1 LVSGVALSLVL
12 SGCGTETSETAETA
26 KDQPRTTTSTK
37 AADAG
42 RSEASGGTVD
52 LLSFTA
58 PAIGGGQ
65 VDGSTFQGRPTLLWF
80 WSPW

>member
-1 LVSGVALSLVL
+1 LVSGVALSMVL
-12 SGCGTETSETAETA
+12 FGCGAETPETAKPA
-26 KDQPRTTTSTK
+26 KDQPRTTK
-37 AADAG
+37 AADPLQP
-42 RSEASGGTVD
+42 EPSGVAVE

-65 VDGSTFQGRPTLLWF
+65 VDASTFQGRPTLLWF